1 MTTRSEAFAAQ
12 AASDLDVYDIL
23 AISTLPR
30 SHRLHCLQ
38 MWLEKLCKAYLWLPE
53 AAADDLRSKHNVV
66 DKVLPRIIQE
76 HWRRIGFTH
85 RPKRASAANRQAHAS
100 PSCSA
105 FPQDLHDPH
114 IRRVG
119 FGLTSNTPP
128 RAPPYGLGDAR
139 ARFSDRIDN
148 DPLHTVPTY

>member
-23 AISTLPR
+23 ASSTLPS
-30 SHRLHCLQ
+30 SHRLHYLQ

-85 RPKRASAANRQAHAS
+85 RPDIASIEAALPSGRSSRCSHRQPARCAGRLTAS
-100 PSCSA
+100 P
-105 FPQDLHDPH
+105 L
-114 IRRVG
+114 
-119 FGLTSNTPP
+119 L
-128 RAPPYGLGDAR
+128 AR
-139 ARFSDRIDN
+139 
-148 DPLHTVPTY
+148 